1 MNPFDFVNSITNTK
15 QHLMEQ
21 DPFAEKEYVAY
32 LTNHSL
38 SNFADTIFAANAM
51 NTNHL
56 LDRRMQ
62 YDYLFY
68 GVTKK
73 RRYSKWHKPK
83 YDNRIEI
90 DAIKAVF
97 GYSEKKAQQAFETLK
112 PEDVQKILKEWQH
125 MNGK

>member
-1 MNPFDFVNSITNTK
+1 MNPFDFVNSINNTK
-15 QHLMEQ
+15 QHLMQ
-21 DPFAEKEYVAY
+21 DDPLAEREYVPY
-32 LTNHSL
+32 LTNRSL
-38 SNFADTIFAANAM
+38 SNFSDTLFAANAM

-68 GVTKK
+68 SVTKK
-73 RRYSKWHKPK
+73 RRYGKWNKPE
-83 YDNRIEI
+83 YNNRIEI

-97 GYSEKKAQQAFETLK
+97 GYSEKKAKQAFRILK
-112 PEDVQKILKEWQH
+112 SEDIDKILKEHGH

>member
-1 MNPFDFVNSITNTK
+1 M
-15 QHLMEQ
+15 Q
-21 DPFAEKEYVAY
+21 DDPLAEREYVPY
-32 LTNHSL
+32 LTNRSL
-38 SNFADTIFAANAM
+38 SNFSDTLFAANAM

-68 GVTKK
+68 SVTKK
-73 RRYSKWHKPK
+73 RRYGKWNKPE
-83 YDNRIEI
+83 YNNRLEI

-97 GYSEKKAQQAFETLK
+97 EYSEKKAQQAFRILK
-112 PEDVQKILKEWQH
+112 SEDIDKILKEHGH